1 MRCRRNQIPG
11 KHSLSL
17 TMKNIYL
24 CGADRI
30 KCRGC
35 KSLVDDEEQLRGAQ
49 NKSNA
54 GKGQGKPVD
63 EEPLCGPL
71 CLVTFVLNWP
81 HAINNC
87 RFVECCQTRQIVN
100 GYSLG

>member
-24 CGADRI
+24 CGVDRI

-49 NKSNA
+49 NNQMPGRDKVNPLMKNHYA
-54 GKGQGKPVD
+54 VQEMKYQ
-63 EEPLCGPL
+63 EETVYPQ
-71 CLVTFVLNWP
+71 
-81 HAINNC
+81 
-87 RFVECCQTRQIVN
+87 R
-100 GYSLG
+100 

>member
-1 MRCRRNQIPG
+1 MRCRRNQIPR

-35 KSLVDDEEQLRGAQ
+35 KSLVDDQEQLRGAQ

-54 GKGQGKPVD
+54 RKGQGKPVD
-63 EEPLCGPL
+63 EEPLCGPRDEIPGRNGL
-71 CLVTFVLNWP
+71 SSTLKNKY
-81 HAINNC
+81 A
-87 RFVECCQTRQIVN
+87 VEKISN
-100 GYSLG
+100 GKRAVYS

>member
-63 EEPLCGPL
+63 EEPLC
-71 CLVTFVLNWP
+71 CVEE
-81 HAINNC
+81 INY
-87 RFVECCQTRQIVN
+87 RA
-100 GYSLG
+100 GKSLSLRIMINFALLIK